1 MKHLK
6 DQIKFIDVKLLPL
19 YGFKNLLDYSQII
32 NITDADD
39 LTIDLDKL
47 NELIDEFRKIFHS
60 KNFSLH
66 KTQYRILT
74 KSQAICL
81 LKTCLEI
88 TSIPH
93 DVSLKKNKK
102 YLRLI
107 SKNNILDDYIN
118 TIKMTEIGTIDSLVK
133 KWTNENLTYDLKSKY
148 DKQLGE
154 LYTSL
159 KPMTKEEL
167 DKHDEFDKL
176 DKLDELDEFNTSSK
190 PMTIAELDKKI
201 IEMKFKKLYKLY
213 TPSKPMTIE
222 ELDELD
228 EKIEEMKSKKLHTPP
243 EQITK
248 AELDKFDEMTQK
260 MRSEKLYTIPSL
272 ISKKVLNDGIKK
284 IHKLEFYLN
293 PSKLLTIKNIAD
305 ADAILH
311 YFNEDSLSINLKHYG
326 LEKKILKSL
335 KIQFVSKKINSQ
347 SIISEHYISYLTDKL
362 NYAMM
367 IGNGVCWKGKFT
379 CSDLNFIPD
388 NVLIPNNCL
397 KYSQVYVI
405 IQNIG
410 ELLNVIN
417 NLEIK
422 VDVEY
427 VDLYSVLNK
436 NILSCS
442 FEQNICIDNKYNVLR
457 IISGMGGMAYV
468 TYMTKEQWEK
478 TYNKKVYNMN
488 VNANSDVDTELPDDL
503 NNLLVE
509 NVGEKISVYNVD
521 GCMIQL
527 GTKSTKSTKLTKLN
541 IKDFFKLN
549 DKIKFVCFDT
559 SYKIKDNLS
568 YYRICSGDT
577 FIHNYT
583 FNLYVDYNLDKYT
596 SILPYSHSYSKLE
609 INMAKIN
616 ISDIIEF
623 TFKHVDTKYR
633 FDTGENDGYNKGD
646 KDRNGYKN
654 RDGDGDENGDENKL
668 NFDKTISIN
677 DISVNNIKIDLNNFH
692 YLRPYPDFIMSI
704 KTNTPQEPIG
714 DEIFVSTRE
723 HIFSTHILCT

>member
-6 DQIKFIDVKLLPL
+6 NQIKFIDVKLLPL

-32 NITDADD
+32 NITDSDD

-93 DVSLKKNKK
+93 DISLKKNKK

-133 KWTNENLTYDLKSKY
+133 KWINKNYTYDLKSKY
-148 DKQLGE
+148 DIQLGE

-167 DKHDEFDKL
+167 DKLDKFDEFYTPLKP
-176 DKLDELDEFNTSSK
+176 KPK
-190 PMTIAELDKKI
+190 PMTMA
-201 IEMKFKKLYKLY
+201 
-213 TPSKPMTIE
+213 

-228 EKIEEMKSKKLHTPP
+228 EKIEEMKSKKLHIPQ
-243 EQITK
+243 EQMTK
-248 AELDKFDEMTQK
+248 AELDELAKFDEMTRK
-260 MRSEKLYTIPSL
+260 MKSEKFYTIPAV
-272 ISKKVLNDGIKK
+272 ITKKVLNDGIKK
-284 IHKLEFYLN
+284 IHKSEFYLN
-293 PSKLLTIKNIAD
+293 PSKLLTIKNIANCND
-305 ADAILH
+305 ILH

-379 CSDLNFIPD
+379 HPDLNFIPD

-397 KYSQVYVI
+397 KYSEVYVI
-405 IQNIG
+405 IDNTG
-410 ELLNVIN
+410 ELLNVMN

-436 NILSCS
+436 NILLCS

-457 IISGMGGMAYV
+457 ILSGIGGMAY
-468 TYMTKEQWEK
+468 TPYMTKEQWEK

-488 VNANSDVDTELPDDL
+488 VNANSVVDTELPDDL

-654 RDGDGDENGDENKL
+654 RDRDGDENGDENKL